1 MPQRPPRQRLSS
13 NAIVVIKGA
22 NCRIVG
28 NTEIIQKRASMK
40 LAGLVPMSQLV
51 GRDPVIEVAVAGLL
65 PALLR
70 VALHRYRD
78 PATRAQAL
86 SPSQARV
93 RIPSRVHKKQLTKR
107 GQCRP
112 SGACC

>member
-1 MPQRPPRQRLSS
+1 
-13 NAIVVIKGA
+13 
-22 NCRIVG
+22 
-28 NTEIIQKRASMK
+28 
-40 LAGLVPMSQLV
+40 MSQLV

-93 RIPSRVHKKQLTKR
+93 RVPSCVRTRSSLQREAVPPLR
-107 GQCRP
+107 GLLLIQTSVCRWV
-112 SGACC
+112 